1 MTAAPMLTLNPR
13 KVRRPPMEHRHR
25 TALLKTLH
33 EQLTRL
39 AGYPADDAGKQAV
52 AARSLDIE
60 ATFAAEKGTAYR
72 SAMANLC
79 GRYKRASQADYALE
93 LQQEAA
99 KAAGR
104 TDKASAAAQAKPG
117 AKGKGA
123 DTKGQATT
131 TTTATATATKSQ
143 GKAKGNAQPPLD
155 TGLSRAA
162 EIERLGE
169 LVADADVLRKHGY
182 VLAPPSEAEMAQ
194 ARAGL
199 AAAGGW
205 EPCERCSQ
213 RFQVFPARR
222 LSDGALTT
230 HGPCTYHPGRRHRAA
245 RASSATEP
253 PPSQLWTCC
262 QGEVGFARGC
272 STAASHVFRVADAKR
287 LALALAF
294 APTPAPAAGRNPRRL
309 PALAVDCEMSYTTLG
324 TELVRLT
331 ATAFPSGR
339 TVVDALVRPYGVVLD
354 WNTRFSGVTAA
365 MLAAAQARDDDDGG
379 GGGEDEGEGEDEAM
393 VNPTG
398 TDCESPARVERVLAS
413 PEEAR
418 AALHRRMDVATV
430 LIGHG
435 LENDLLHLRMCH
447 ARVVDTAVLFPHTR
461 GLPFRNKLR
470 FLVERH
476 LGRLIQAD
484 HPGEEGEQAQGHD
497 SAVDARCA
505 AELVRFKIRDRAL
518 AAAAAV

>member
-1 MTAAPMLTLNPR
+1 
-13 KVRRPPMEHRHR
+13 MEHRHR
-25 TALLKTLH
+25 TTLLKTLH

-52 AARSLDIE
+52 ITRSLDIE

-79 GRYKRASQADYALE
+79 GRYKRASPADYALE

-99 KAAGR
+99 KAAGK

-117 AKGKGA
+117 PKGKGA

-131 TTTATATATKSQ
+131 ATAAAAASKSH
-143 GKAKGNAQPPLD
+143 GKGKGNAQPPLD

-182 VLAPPSEAEMAQ
+182 VLTPPSEAEMAQ

-230 HGPCTYHPGRRHRAA
+230 HGACTYHPGRRQRAA

-294 APTPAPAAGRNPRRL
+294 APTPAPAPGRNPRRL

-365 MLAAAQARDDDDGG
+365 MLAGAAPWPAPAQPQDDDDEEEGG
-379 GGGEDEGEGEDEAM
+379 GEDEAM

-398 TDCESPARVERVLAS
+398 TDHGSPARVERVLAS

-476 LGRLIQAD
+476 LGRVIQAD
-484 HPGEEGEQAQGHD
+484 HPSEEGEQAQGHD

-505 AELVRFKIRDRAL
+505 AELVRFKIRERAL